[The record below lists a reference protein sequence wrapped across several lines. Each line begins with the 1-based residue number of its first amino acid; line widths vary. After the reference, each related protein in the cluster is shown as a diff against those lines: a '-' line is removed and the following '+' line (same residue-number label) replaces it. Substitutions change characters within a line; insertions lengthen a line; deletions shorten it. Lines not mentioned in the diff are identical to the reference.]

1 MLGNTNPEQRLKE
14 MRISDQPTSAVELPT
29 NMELSG
35 DIVTL
40 TKQDGIS
47 PKSDIIEENIACIDG
62 NNTTYLTN
70 IVCAESAAKLY
81 YKFTDEQWKALSSNQ
96 KKKVR
101 KNMQR
106 DMKKLVTNN

>member
-62 NNTTYLTN
+62 NNTTSLTN

-81 YKFTDEQWKALSSNQ
+81 
-96 KKKVR
+96 
-101 KNMQR
+101 
-106 DMKKLVTNN
+106 